1 MEPTALADTLKTAL
15 AHHQTGDLIKAG
27 ELYNKV
33 LNQNPDHADAL
44 QLMGTMKYQLGE
56 LPVAKEFLQRAID
69 QQPNLTEA
77 HHNLGNVFTGLGD
90 FPAALSSYNSAL
102 KLNPDSFQALT
113 NKGNVFRVQE
123 KYADARSAYEKALS
137 IEPNY
142 ASAQNGLGIV
152 FAAENNFIAAI
163 SAHKK
168 ALEINPELPAA
179 HADLARAYFNAG
191 QFEDTLINYYH
202 ALSIDPTAAD
212 VHFGIGNLFFQQ
224 GRYKDAIRAYQCALS
239 LNPENTQ
246 MLTNLGNAY
255 SAAGD
260 IKAAEICYQKT
271 LKQDEKDV
279 KALSNRANNLQ
290 LSGNL
295 NEAEEQLRQAL
306 QSAPSDIEVL
316 NNLGK
321 LLVQRFRPGEGIEI
335 LKRALAINPKMVPA
349 LYNYGYGLNQFGL
362 NTESI
367 ETLREVVALQ
377 PDSHLINSTL
387 LLYLSYEP
395 DLSAEELLAEHKTWA
410 QRHAAPLASR
420 IQPHRNKVDSTR
432 KLRVGYVS
440 MDLGRHPV
448 GYMSHS
454 VLTQHD
460 SDQFEV
466 YYYSGRAVEDDI
478 TKLYRSKATQWRKTL
493 GISDTDLAQMI
504 RDDEIDIL
512 IDLAGHTAGG
522 RLPVF
527 AEKPAPVQVTW
538 IGYCDTTGL
547 DTIDYILM
555 DDATAPASTEELF
568 SEKVVRLPDTRFC
581 YSPPEY
587 APQVSPLPALLNG
600 HVTFGSLSN
609 LLKVTEDVLQAW
621 ADLLK
626 RVSNSRLL
634 IVWNTLQESERRER
648 ILDIFRRNDI
658 DPLRIEF
665 RFKAQTHESIL
676 REYNDIDIGLDTF
689 PYSGGI
695 TTSEAMW
702 MGVPVVTL
710 RGCRAVSRQSA
721 SIIAAAGYHDLIADS
736 VAEYL
741 DIAANLSTDFGR
753 LYEIRKNQRSRI
765 SKSKFCDAPLFVNNL
780 ENAYRTMWQTWCE
793 HSS

>member
-1 MEPTALADTLKTAL
+1 MQPTALAETLKTAL
-15 AHHQTGDLIKAG
+15 AHHQTGDFIKAG
-27 ELYNKV
+27 ELYNQV

-56 LPVAKEFLQRAID
+56 LPVAKDFLQRAID
-69 QQPNLTEA
+69 KQPNLTEA
-77 HHNLGNVFTGLGD
+77 HHNLGNVLTDLGD
-90 FPAALSSYNSAL
+90 LSAALDSYDTAL
-102 KLNPDSFQALT
+102 NLNPDSFQALT
-113 NKGNVFRVQE
+113 NKGNIFRIQE
-123 KYADARSAYEKALS
+123 KYAEARSVYQKALL
-137 IEPNY
+137 IEPDY
-142 ASAQNGLGIV
+142 ALAQNGLGIV

-168 ALEINPELPAA
+168 AIEINPELPAA
-179 HADLARAYFNAG
+179 YADLARAYFNAS
-191 QFEDTLINYYH
+191 QFEDALVNYYH
-202 ALSIDPTAAD
+202 ALSLVPTAAD

-224 GRYKDAIRAYQCALS
+224 GRHKDAIRAYQQALNF
-239 LNPENTQ
+239 NPDNTEV
-246 MLTNLGNAY
+246 LTNLGNAY
-255 SAAGD
+255 SEAGD
-260 IKAAEICYQKT
+260 LKAAESCYQKT
-271 LKQDEKDV
+271 LKQDKKDV

-290 LSGNL
+290 LSGNM

-306 QSAPSDIEVL
+306 QSSPSDIEVL

-321 LLVQRFRPGEGIEI
+321 LLVQRSRPGEGIEI
-335 LKRALAINPKMVPA
+335 LKQALAINPEMVPA
-349 LYNYGYGLNQFGL
+349 LYNYGYALNQFGL

-367 ETLREVVALQ
+367 KALRKVVALQ

-395 DLSAEELLAEHKTWA
+395 DLSAETLLAEHLTWA
-410 QRHAAPLASR
+410 QRHAEPLASR
-420 IQPHRNKVDSTR
+420 IQPYHNEIDPTR
-432 KLRVGYVS
+432 KLRIGYVS

-454 VLTQHD
+454 VLTRHD
-460 SDQFEV
+460 ADQFEV

-478 TKLYRSKATQWRKTL
+478 TKLYRSKATQWRETL
-493 GISDTDLAQMI
+493 GVSDTDLAQMI

-547 DTIDYILM
+547 ETMDYILM
-555 DDATAPASTEELF
+555 DEATAPASSATLF
-568 SEKVVRLPDTRFC
+568 SEEVVRLPDTRFC
-581 YSPPEY
+581 YSPPQY
-587 APQVSPLPALLNG
+587 APPVSPLPALLKG
-600 HVTFGSLSN
+600 YVTFGSLSN
-609 LLKVTEDVLQAW
+609 LLKVTQDVLQAW

-626 RVSNSRLL
+626 RVDNSRLL
-634 IVWNTLQESERRER
+634 IVWNTLQESDRRER
-648 ILDIFRRNDI
+648 ILDVFRRNNI
-658 DPLRIEF
+658 DPSRIEF
-665 RFKAQTHESIL
+665 RFKAQSHESIL
-676 REYNDIDIGLDTF
+676 REYNDIDIALDTF

-710 RGCRAVSRQSA
+710 RGRRAVSRQSA

-736 VAEYL
+736 VSEYL
-741 DIAANLSTDFGR
+741 DIAANLATDFGR

-780 ENAYRTMWQTWCE
+780 ENAYRGMWQTWCE